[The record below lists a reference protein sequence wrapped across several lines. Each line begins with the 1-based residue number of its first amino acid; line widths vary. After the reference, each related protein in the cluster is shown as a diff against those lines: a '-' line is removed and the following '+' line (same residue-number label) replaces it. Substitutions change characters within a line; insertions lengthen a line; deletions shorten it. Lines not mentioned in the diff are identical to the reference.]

1 MGAWGYEPMD
11 DDLAFEWLANE
22 IEAPLL
28 GTIKRTLQAYL
39 DQTER
44 DDDKTIEAQAA
55 AALLVDLTGDNA
67 KIGYID
73 LDCGWVAVDDDWLT
87 REGDLWVLATKVINK
102 IMEDDRFINAFTKP
116 QEKKSVLTRLLTDL
130 QDCQETNRNRWRRTN
145 GPNR

>member
-44 DDDKTIEAQAA
+44 DDVKTIEAQAA
-55 AALLVDLTGDNA
+55 AALLVDLTGGHA
-67 KIGYID
+67 KMRYID
-73 LDCGWVAVDDDWLT
+73 LDCGWLAKDDDWLT
-87 REGDLWVLATKVINK
+87 GEGDLWALATTVINK
-102 IMEDDRFINAFTKP
+102 IMQDEHFINAYNEP
-116 QEKKSVLTRLLTDL
+116 HEKKSVLERLLADL
-130 QDCQETNRNRWRRTN
+130 RHSQERSRNS
-145 GPNR
+145 